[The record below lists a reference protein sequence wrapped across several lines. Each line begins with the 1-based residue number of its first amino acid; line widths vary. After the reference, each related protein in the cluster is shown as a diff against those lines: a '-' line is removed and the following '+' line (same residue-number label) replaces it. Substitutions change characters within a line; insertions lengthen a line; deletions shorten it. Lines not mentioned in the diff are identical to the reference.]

1 MKQTATE
8 WLFKM
13 LWDEPKDKLNWHAIL
28 NTAIEMERQ
37 QIVKSYADSTFESDD
52 QLNSTEAIKQA
63 NQYYNQN
70 YGK

>member
-1 MKQTATE
+1 
-8 WLFKM
+8 M

-37 QIVKSYADSTFESDD
+37 QIVKSYADSTFESDG
-52 QLNSTEAIKQA
+52 QLNSTEATKHA

-70 YGK
+70 YGKP